1 VDILMENYDLAI
13 IGGGPGGY
21 VAAIRAAQLNK
32 KVVLIEKEHLGGV
45 CLNWGCIPTKALLK
59 SAELFQKIRHAKD
72 YGIIVGE
79 ASFDLKKIVQR
90 SRDISTQLT
99 SGIKSLLKKNKVMII
114 DGTARLGTGKVVD
127 INNNGQKISIKAK
140 DIIIATGARSRI
152 LDGFEP
158 DGKQVITSKEAMV
171 LDKLPKSMIIVGS
184 GAIGIEFAS
193 FYNDLGT
200 NVTVIEAQNRILPS
214 EDEEISLMARKTFEK
229 KGIKIHTNSK
239 LLNYSKTQ
247 DHVVV
252 EVEIDGKNYKIQAE
266 ILLIA
271 VGIVGNT
278 ENLNLEKTNIKIDRG
293 HIITNQFMQTS
304 EEGIYAIG
312 DVTSAPWLAHKASH
326 EGIIAAETIAGLK
339 AHPIEKRN
347 IPGCTYSSPQIAS
360 VGLTEEQAK
369 KAGYQVKIGRFP
381 SIANGKALVDGYN
394 EGMIKT
400 IFDIKTGELLG
411 VHLIGEEVTELIQ
424 GYVITR
430 TMEGTELDLMN
441 SIFPHPTLSEMM
453 GEAVLQAY
461 GKAIHI

>member
-1 VDILMENYDLAI
+1 
-13 IGGGPGGY
+13 
-21 VAAIRAAQLNK
+21 
-32 KVVLIEKEHLGGV
+32 
-45 CLNWGCIPTKALLK
+45 
-59 SAELFQKIRHAKD
+59 
-72 YGIIVGE
+72 
-79 ASFDLKKIVQR
+79 
-90 SRDISTQLT
+90 
-99 SGIKSLLKKNKVMII
+99 
-114 DGTARLGTGKVVD
+114 
-127 INNNGQKISIKAK
+127 
-140 DIIIATGARSRI
+140 
-152 LDGFEP
+152 
-158 DGKQVITSKEAMV
+158 
-171 LDKLPKSMIIVGS
+171 
-184 GAIGIEFAS
+184 
-193 FYNDLGT
+193 
-200 NVTVIEAQNRILPS
+200 
-214 EDEEISLMARKTFEK
+214 
-229 KGIKIHTNSK
+229 
-239 LLNYSKTQ
+239 
-247 DHVVV
+247 
-252 EVEIDGKNYKIQAE
+252 DGKNYKIQAE

-381 SIANGKALVDGYN
+381 SIANGKVLVDGYN

-411 VHLIGEEVTELIQ
+411 AHLIGEEVTELIQ

>member
-1 VDILMENYDLAI
+1 MENYDLAI

-99 SGIKSLLKKNKVMII
+99 SGIKSLLKKNKVTII

-127 INNNGQKISIKAK
+127 INNNGQKISIKAQ

-158 DGKQVITSKEAMV
+158 DGKQIITSKEAMV

-193 FYNDLGT
+193 FYNALGT
-200 NVTVIEAQNRILPS
+200 NVIVIEAQNRILPS

-239 LLNYSKTQ
+239 LLNHSKTE
-247 DHVVV
+247 DHIVV

-278 ENLNLEKTNIKIDRG
+278 ENLNLEKTNIKIERG

-326 EGIIAAETIAGLK
+326 EGIIAAETIACLK
-339 AHPIEKRN
+339 DHPIEKRN

-381 SIANGKALVDGYN
+381 SIANGKALVDGCT

-400 IFDIKTGELLG
+400 IFDVKTGELLG
-411 VHLIGEEVTELIQ
+411 AHLIGKEVTELIQ
-424 GYVITR
+424 GYVIAR
-430 TMEGTELDLMN
+430 TMEGTEFDLMN

-461 GKAIHI
+461 GRAIHI